1 MIDDEW
7 SSDDYNGLEE
17 EEFLNTIWEEC
28 TADLVSKSTVDF
40 TSFNSADFTSFNS
53 AQQLMFDRQDSERS
67 LHSAKSNTNKTRL
80 SVHSEEDDV
89 NGASS
94 SSLPMD
100 EVIEVIAATGHHDH
114 HLNPLDEH
122 HDDDEPVRMT
132 ADLTHPLNAS
142 NDLLNGEPRPI
153 PAVPCDDDSN
163 MLDSSSSEYVFAS
176 PQVTSYKSSQTID
189 LMATHDSPKSPMEL
203 MLQMEAM
210 KKPISPSVIDNRCCC
225 SSKRVDF
232 SGAVIIERTS
242 REVKRERIRSKMKA
256 IEDKVVEARLLL
268 NIFHTTTST
277 PLL

>member
-100 EVIEVIAATGHHDH
+100 EVIEVIAAHR
-114 HLNPLDEH
+114 LNPLGEH

-132 ADLTHPLNAS
+132 ADLTHPLSTS
-142 NDLLNGEPRPI
+142 NEFNGEPPI
-153 PAVPCDDDSN
+153 PAVPYDDDSSN
-163 MLDSSSSEYVFAS
+163 MLDSSSSEYNVFTS

-189 LMATHDSPKSPMEL
+189 LMATHDSPKSPMDL

-232 SGAVIIERTS
+232 SGAVIIEHTS